1 MIQTNDGGILLRELS
16 HRTANTLQVA
26 VAALHLGRR
35 GRSDLIDDALDRI
48 GGAADLHGLLAN
60 VPAARDPLD
69 ALVDICHATRRAAGA
84 SARVELD
91 FDLRPVEIPPDSA
104 GPIGMIVTELVSNS
118 IRHAFGGG
126 PGRISVS
133 IGPSPAG
140 VEIAVEDDGSCA
152 GWSRSG
158 GQGRGIVDGL
168 AAALGGVLIRTR
180 TPSGSARVVM
190 TLPPSRRS
198 REAIATE
205 AA

>member
-1 MIQTNDGGILLRELS
+1 MMETNDGGILLRELS

-35 GRSDLIDDALDRI
+35 GRGDLIDAALDRI

-60 VPAARDPLD
+60 VPASRDPMD

-91 FDLRPVEIPPDSA
+91 FDLRPVEIAPTSA

-118 IRHAFGGG
+118 IRHAFGDG

-140 VEIAVEDDGSCA
+140 VEIAIEDDGSCE

-168 AAALGGVLIRTR
+168 AAALGGVLVRTR
-180 TPSGSARVVM
+180 TPSGSARVVVK
-190 TLPPSRRS
+190 LPP
-198 REAIATE
+198 
-205 AA
+205 